1 MSKVNWRETHLPRGS
16 KQGIHIVATGI
27 LLGMLACSPAEPPP
41 PDSSADTSPV
51 VARIGQRELRAAE
64 LGAPAPD
71 AAGRRR
77 QLEEAI
83 TRVLAADEA
92 RQLDLAGAD
101 PKLAAA
107 IAEVRREAMVRE
119 EALLRDALF
128 AQVADAAAPTE
139 EEVRAAYEAT
149 KANYRETQLTLRFT
163 PASSRAEAEA
173 LFAGPAGAAA
183 PGVETIGPAAIR
195 RLPAKVLPEALTL
208 ATPGERAVAGSP
220 EEGFGVIELVEILPA
235 APVPYEDAHER
246 VARSLRMRAGQQAFR
261 KRIEALRSEQDIQV
275 FEKAE

>member
-1 MSKVNWRETHLPRGS
+1 MGV
-16 KQGIHIVATGI
+16 
-27 LLGMLACSPAEPPP
+27 LLGMLACSASEPPP
-41 PDSSADTSPV
+41 RDSAADNSPV

-64 LGAPAPD
+64 LGSPAPD
-71 AAGRRR
+71 ATGRHR

-83 TRVLAADEA
+83 TRIVVADEA
-92 RQLDLAGAD
+92 RRLDLVASD
-101 PKLAAA
+101 PKLAEA
-107 IAEVRREAMVRE
+107 IARVHREAVLRE
-119 EALLRDALF
+119 ESLLRDALF

-173 LFAGPAGAAA
+173 LLAQPAGAAA
-183 PGVETIGPAAIR
+183 SSVDTIGPAAIR

-208 ATPGERAVAGSP
+208 ATPGERAVAGSA

-235 APVPYEDAHER
+235 APVSYEDAHER

>member
-1 MSKVNWRETHLPRGS
+1 MGVL
-16 KQGIHIVATGI
+16 V
-27 LLGMLACSPAEPPP
+27 GMLACSRAEPPP
-41 PDSSADTSPV
+41 RDSGADNSPV

-92 RQLDLAGAD
+92 RRLDLVGSN
-101 PKLAAA
+101 PKLAEA

-173 LFAGPAGAAA
+173 LLAQPAGTAAS
-183 PGVETIGPAAIR
+183 GVETIGPAAIR

-208 ATPGERAVAGSP
+208 AAPGERAVAGSAN
-220 EEGFGVIELVEILPA
+220 EGFGVIELVEILPA
-235 APVPYEDAHER
+235 APVPYEDAHDR
-246 VARSLRMRAGQQAFR
+246 VARSLRIRAGQQAFR
-261 KRIEALRSEQDIQV
+261 KRIDSLRGEQDIQV
-275 FEKAE
+275 FDQVLGSSDASPRP